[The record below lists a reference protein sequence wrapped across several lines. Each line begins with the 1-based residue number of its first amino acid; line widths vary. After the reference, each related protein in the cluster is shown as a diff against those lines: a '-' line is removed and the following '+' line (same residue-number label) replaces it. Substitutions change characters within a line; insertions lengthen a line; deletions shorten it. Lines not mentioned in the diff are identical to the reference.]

1 MTLAEKE
8 KGESRENAPMRR
20 QLPEKNIH
28 MQLRQNMSQKTK
40 AGEGFLCQ

>member
-8 KGESRENAPMRR
+8 KGGGRENAMRP
-20 QLPEKNIH
+20 QLPEKKYP
-28 MQLRQNMSQKTK
+28 RATSTEMSKKTK